1 METYIVRVYHRNE
14 RDPKRI
20 SGHVVKLV
28 VKGRRDF
35 FDSEMLRD
43 ILFPPTPGTPPEGLP
58 RSGNGER
65 MSMVEL
71 IRAIA
76 EEENV

>member
-20 SGHVVKLV
+20 SGHVVKLE

-43 ILFPPTPGTPPEGLP
+43 ILFPPAPGTPPKGLP
-58 RSGNGER
+58 RSGNDEA
-65 MSMVEL
+65 MIMVEL